1 MGYYA
6 LAGKEQDKRL
16 KCVLKTYM
24 QTDINKRRD
33 YVKTL
38 SLGTVERAMGK
49 KLNSKALVKYC
60 LILFPFFYH
69 KKFLFTSVNIN
80 FSIKLYVTGQLPHI
94 LPDYMLVF
102 AVPILAHDPEFTSH
116 LMINQLKVIQQC
128 LWFILEPLI
137 TKNEYYCYGFYKNL
151 IERMKSHKDALKP
164 DDNNMNYVNVFKYL
178 FIAYN

>member
-49 KLNSKALVKYC
+49 KLNSKALSKYC
-60 LILFPFFYH
+60 LRLLSFYH
-69 KKFLFTSVNIN
+69 IKILPNKKNMNN
-80 FSIKLYVTGQLPHI
+80 FSKL
-94 LPDYMLVF
+94 
-102 AVPILAHDPEFTSH
+102 
-116 LMINQLKVIQQC
+116 
-128 LWFILEPLI
+128 
-137 TKNEYYCYGFYKNL
+137 
-151 IERMKSHKDALKP
+151 
-164 DDNNMNYVNVFKYL
+164 
-178 FIAYN
+178 

>member
-49 KLNSKALVKYC
+49 RLDNQDIVLREKFYLVLYISSNHSLFVKSRF
-60 LILFPFFYH
+60 ILGYLPFNARNT
-69 KKFLFTSVNIN
+69 LRIILSLS
-80 FSIKLYVTGQLPHI
+80 SIK
-94 LPDYMLVF
+94 
-102 AVPILAHDPEFTSH
+102 
-116 LMINQLKVIQQC
+116 C
-128 LWFILEPLI
+128 
-137 TKNEYYCYGFYKNL
+137 
-151 IERMKSHKDALKP
+151 
-164 DDNNMNYVNVFKYL
+164 
-178 FIAYN
+178 

>member
-49 KLNSKALVKYC
+49 KLNSKALSNYC
-60 LILFPFFYH
+60 LICISLLEAYYSNNESQ
-69 KKFLFTSVNIN
+69 LLNVNSVHRPTA
-80 FSIKLYVTGQLPHI
+80 SYST
-94 LPDYMLVF
+94 
-102 AVPILAHDPEFTSH
+102 
-116 LMINQLKVIQQC
+116 
-128 LWFILEPLI
+128 
-137 TKNEYYCYGFYKNL
+137 
-151 IERMKSHKDALKP
+151 
-164 DDNNMNYVNVFKYL
+164 
-178 FIAYN
+178 

>member
-49 KLNSKALVKYC
+49 RLNKTQSLRQ
-60 LILFPFFYH
+60 IL
-69 KKFLFTSVNIN
+69 LSVVFTISSN
-80 FSIKLYVTGQLPHI
+80 
-94 LPDYMLVF
+94 
-102 AVPILAHDPEFTSH
+102 
-116 LMINQLKVIQQC
+116 
-128 LWFILEPLI
+128 
-137 TKNEYYCYGFYKNL
+137 
-151 IERMKSHKDALKP
+151 
-164 DDNNMNYVNVFKYL
+164 
-178 FIAYN
+178 

>member
-49 KLNSKALVKYC
+49 KLNSKALSKYC
-60 LILFPFFYH
+60 LI
-69 KKFLFTSVNIN
+69 FLFSLFNIY
-80 FSIKLYVTGQLPHI
+80 IYILLKKLHI
-94 LPDYMLVF
+94 
-102 AVPILAHDPEFTSH
+102 S
-116 LMINQLKVIQQC
+116 K
-128 LWFILEPLI
+128 
-137 TKNEYYCYGFYKNL
+137 
-151 IERMKSHKDALKP
+151 
-164 DDNNMNYVNVFKYL
+164 
-178 FIAYN
+178 

>member
-49 KLNSKALVKYC
+49 RTK
-60 LILFPFFYH
+60 
-69 KKFLFTSVNIN
+69 T
-80 FSIKLYVTGQLPHI
+80 IKRHT
-94 LPDYMLVF
+94 
-102 AVPILAHDPEFTSH
+102 
-116 LMINQLKVIQQC
+116 
-128 LWFILEPLI
+128 
-137 TKNEYYCYGFYKNL
+137 
-151 IERMKSHKDALKP
+151 
-164 DDNNMNYVNVFKYL
+164 
-178 FIAYN
+178 

>member
-49 KLNSKALVKYC
+49 R
-60 LILFPFFYH
+60 
-69 KKFLFTSVNIN
+69 IN
-80 FSIKLYVTGQLPHI
+80 NKEQLGNAQITFS
-94 LPDYMLVF
+94 
-102 AVPILAHDPEFTSH
+102 
-116 LMINQLKVIQQC
+116 
-128 LWFILEPLI
+128 
-137 TKNEYYCYGFYKNL
+137 
-151 IERMKSHKDALKP
+151 
-164 DDNNMNYVNVFKYL
+164 
-178 FIAYN
+178 

>member
-49 KLNSKALVKYC
+49 KIIKEERKLNVL
-60 LILFPFFYH
+60 LNIL
-69 KKFLFTSVNIN
+69 L
-80 FSIKLYVTGQLPHI
+80 
-94 LPDYMLVF
+94 
-102 AVPILAHDPEFTSH
+102 
-116 LMINQLKVIQQC
+116 
-128 LWFILEPLI
+128 
-137 TKNEYYCYGFYKNL
+137 
-151 IERMKSHKDALKP
+151 
-164 DDNNMNYVNVFKYL
+164 
-178 FIAYN
+178 

>member
-49 KLNSKALVKYC
+49 KYC
-60 LILFPFFYH
+60 SAFIILSLLEFFLPFC
-69 KKFLFTSVNIN
+69 N
-80 FSIKLYVTGQLPHI
+80 FTGQLPHI

-116 LMINQLKVIQQC
+116 LMVSQLKVIQQC

-151 IERMKSHKDALKP
+151 VERMKSHKDALKP
-164 DDNNMNYVNVFKYL
+164 EDNEMNYVIIVN
-178 FIAYN
+178 